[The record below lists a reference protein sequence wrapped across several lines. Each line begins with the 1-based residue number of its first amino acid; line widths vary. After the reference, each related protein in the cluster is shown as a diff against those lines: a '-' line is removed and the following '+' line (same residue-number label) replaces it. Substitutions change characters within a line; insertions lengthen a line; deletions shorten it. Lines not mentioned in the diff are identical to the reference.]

1 MNSKYGLII
10 FAIVIILN
18 VLGGIMKKRA
28 EQQKLAKLSSGRTQR
43 STPVTQTTRSSLGS
57 PAPSQRTSRAM
68 ERAAQLAARRK
79 AQLDELRS
87 RREQRR
93 AGFQQQPQQQQHP
106 QVRIGPGS
114 SQTPSSSFRSTPQQ
128 FPQPTPV
135 PTQRVVIRPPAQP
148 KPAPVSRSVFSDH
161 TEHTRADTQRL
172 HGRGESL
179 GASIARITTEPTRI
193 TPTSPILDFGEL
205 TPELL
210 RRMVVLKEIFDLP
223 VSLRDRDVCDRL

>member
-1 MNSKYGLII
+1 
-10 FAIVIILN
+10 
-18 VLGGIMKKRA
+18 MKKRA

-43 STPVTQTTRSSLGS
+43 SAPIAQTERSSLGS

-68 ERAAQLAARRK
+68 ERAAELAARRK

-87 RREQRR
+87 RREHRR

-114 SQTPSSSFRSTPQQ
+114 SQTPASSFRSTPQQ
-128 FPQPTPV
+128 IPQPTPV
-135 PTQRVVIRPPAQP
+135 PTQRVVIRPSTPP
-148 KPAPVSRSVFSDH
+148 KPPAPVSRSVFSDH
-161 TEHTRADTQRL
+161 TEHERADTQRL
-172 HGRGESL
+172 HGRRKQLAETDTWSTKDP
-179 GASIARITTEPTRI
+179 ARL

>member
-1 MNSKYGLII
+1 MFNKYGLII

-28 EQQKLAKLSSGRTQR
+28 EQQKLAKLSSGR
-43 STPVTQTTRSSLGS
+43 STRSAPLTQSKRS
-57 PAPSQRTSRAM
+57 DFSTPAPSQRTSRAL
-68 ERAAQLAARRK
+68 ERAEQLAARRK

-87 RREQRR
+87 RRESRR
-93 AGFQQQPQQQQHP
+93 AGFQQQQQQP

-128 FPQPTPV
+128 IPQPTPV
-135 PTQRVVIRPPAQP
+135 PTQRVVIRPSSPP

-161 TEHTRADTQRL
+161 TEHERADTQRL
-172 HGRGESL
+172 HGYRKQLGETTEK
-179 GASIARITTEPTRI
+179 ITTEPAGI
-193 TPTSPILDFGEL
+193 TPASSILGTGEL

-223 VSLRDRDVCDRL
+223 VSLRDRDVSDRL

>member
-1 MNSKYGLII
+1 MFSKSAYII

-43 STPVTQTTRSSLGS
+43 SAPVTQTSRSSLGS
-57 PAPSQRTSRAM
+57 PTPSPRASRAM
-68 ERAAQLAARRK
+68 DRAAQLAARRK

-128 FPQPTPV
+128 IPQPAPV
-135 PTQRVVIRPPAQP
+135 PTQRVVIRPSAQP
-148 KPAPVSRSVFSDH
+148 KQAPVSRSVFSDH

-172 HGRGESL
+172 HGRRERL
-179 GASIARITTEPTRI
+179 GASIERISAEPSSISPVSSILGTE
-193 TPTSPILDFGEL
+193 EL